1 MNIGYYTKYLKYK
14 TKYLNTL
21 EQLNNQ
27 IGGSYTITSNGNI
40 NEIISYPEV
49 SFIIDV
55 RLGMGGS
62 GAVTKAII
70 KDCQQ
75 NPSLIGKK
83 VAIKNF
89 GENHGNSRD
98 PADLAKLEADNLIL
112 YLLDKEGELVKI
124 QNIPSL
130 LFNIKNGPLA
140 NNLVYE
146 YGGLELKYLL
156 DDKKNYTID
165 NIKLILIDLFKILRK
180 LTLENDNMHNDI
192 KQENIV
198 YDINEQGLLTVN
210 LIDFG
215 SSRRRTKLE
224 SGEDDFILRTNINSP
239 ETIKNHLKKSNL
251 PNNFSRW
258 YYYPF
263 ISIMFFLLTGIE
275 YSTGPSDSTLLT
287 KIFKLNDKKTYKE
300 NMLKIILD
308 NKYIKSELSKRM
320 NPQFLSIEGFID
332 KINNIIDL
340 TCKEDPTDRASEE
353 DLIRLFEEL

>member
-1 MNIGYYTKYLKYK
+1 MNTEYQKKYLKYK
-14 TKYLNTL
+14 TKYLNMIYK
-21 EQLNNQ
+21 LNNQ
-27 IGGSYTITSNGNI
+27 IGGSYSITSDGRI

-70 KDCQQ
+70 KECPI
-75 NPSLIGKK
+75 NPSLIGKQ

-89 GENHGNSRD
+89 GENYGNSRD
-98 PADLAKLEADNLIL
+98 PADLAKSEAANLIS
-112 YLLDKEGELVKI
+112 YLLDKEGELVTI
-124 QNIPSL
+124 TNIPSL
-130 LFNIKNGPLA
+130 LFNIKTGPLA

-146 YGGLELKYLL
+146 YGGLELRYLL
-156 DDKKNYTID
+156 QDEKNYTID

-180 LTLENDNMHNDI
+180 LSLEHDNIHNDI

-198 YDINEQGLLTVN
+198 YDINEQGLISVN

-215 SSRRRTKLE
+215 SSRRRSELE
-224 SGEDDFILRTNINSP
+224 SGKDNFIKRTNINSP
-239 ETIKNHLKKSNL
+239 ETIKNHLKLSST
-251 PNNFSRW
+251 NNFSRW

-275 YSTGPSDSTLLT
+275 YSTGSSRHTLISKLVT
-287 KIFKLNDKKTYKE
+287 LNDKTYKKD
-300 NMLKIILD
+300 MLEIILE
-308 NKYIKSELSKRM
+308 NKFIKSELSKRITSK
-320 NPQFLSIEGFID
+320 FRSVERLIE

-340 TCKEDPTDRASEE
+340 MCKEYPIERASE
-353 DLIRLFEEL
+353 DDVIRLLGEL